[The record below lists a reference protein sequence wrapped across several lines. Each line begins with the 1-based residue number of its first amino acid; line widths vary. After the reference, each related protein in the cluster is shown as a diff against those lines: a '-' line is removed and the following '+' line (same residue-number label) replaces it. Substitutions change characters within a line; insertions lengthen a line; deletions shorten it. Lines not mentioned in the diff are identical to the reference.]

1 MSYKPLAH
9 FVNDV
14 VDQLTGNYVRL
25 PKYFTKV
32 KVANGELS
40 DGEGADLSDEHE
52 EEPDVEKKIKRRGNK
67 KREKYRRYKLFFVY
81 DDNSIRRFA

>member
-32 KVANGELS
+32 KVMGE
-40 DGEGADLSDEHE
+40 DDDVECEVGDLSDEHE
-52 EEPDVEKKIKRRGNK
+52 DVEKKQKRRGNK

-81 DDNSIRRFA
+81 EDNSIRRFA